1 MSSTGKKVAIIGGGV
16 AGLLAAVTAA
26 DHGAKVLLFEKM
38 DKVGLK
44 MGITG
49 KGRCNLTNNAPI
61 MDFIA
66 MTPGNGRF
74 LFSAYKRFNNM
85 DLLSLFHTWGLET
98 KVERGGR
105 IFPASD
111 DAQEVRHL
119 FVRLLHEKQV
129 NVHLSEPVF
138 HIQTKKGCAAGVVTG
153 KGTYEADA
161 VILAT
166 GGKSYPRTGSTG
178 DGYRLAG
185 ELGHTVT
192 KIRPALIP
200 LVCAEPYCRELQGL
214 SLKNVTLALAAGG
227 RRKSEAFGEM
237 IFTHFGISGPIVLT
251 QSDVVTLW
259 LSQGY
264 QVTGYIDLKPAL
276 TEEVL
281 DQRILRDLQKFRLK
295 QMGNALS
302 ELLPRRLIDAVMK
315 LADIPAEIPA
325 AALKKAQRIH
335 LRQTIKK
342 LPLTITK
349 ARPIEEA
356 IVTAGGISTK
366 EVNSSTMESKIV
378 RGLYLAGEVLDVH
391 AFTGGYNLQAAFS
404 MGRMAALSAA
414 GDKTQ
419 MRKLAIAIDGPAGAG
434 KSSVA
439 KILAANMGYA
449 YLDTGAMYR
458 AVTYEV
464 LRRELTEEKDIVALA
479 AGMDMTVKPEADAMH
494 VVVNGHDVTD
504 YIRTP
509 EVSARVSA
517 VSALAGVRA
526 AMVGIQR
533 RQAAKGGI
541 VLDGRDIGTTVLPH
555 ADVKIFLTASVHT
568 RALRRFKEMTEK
580 NPGMTLEEVEKDI
593 RKRDWQDSH
602 REVSPLKQAE
612 DAVLLDNSRL
622 TLEETAKAIMKICE
636 KKWEVRQANV

>member
-129 NVHLSEPVF
+129 DVHLSEPVF

-192 KIRPALIP
+192 KIRPVLIP

-622 TLEETAKAIMKICE
+622 TLEETAKAIMEICE
-636 KKWEVRQANV
+636 KKWEVRRANV

>member
-1 MSSTGKKVAIIGGGV
+1 
-16 AGLLAAVTAA
+16 
-26 DHGAKVLLFEKM
+26 
-38 DKVGLK
+38 

-129 NVHLSEPVF
+129 DVHLSEPVL

-302 ELLPRRLIDAVMK
+302 ELLPRRLIDAVLK

-404 MGRMAALSAA
+404 MGRIAALSAA
-414 GDKTQ
+414 GDKT
-419 MRKLAIAIDGPAGAG
+419 
-434 KSSVA
+434 
-439 KILAANMGYA
+439 
-449 YLDTGAMYR
+449 
-458 AVTYEV
+458 
-464 LRRELTEEKDIVALA
+464 
-479 AGMDMTVKPEADAMH
+479 DA
-494 VVVNGHDVTD
+494 
-504 YIRTP
+504 
-509 EVSARVSA
+509 
-517 VSALAGVRA
+517 
-526 AMVGIQR
+526 
-533 RQAAKGGI
+533 
-541 VLDGRDIGTTVLPH
+541 
-555 ADVKIFLTASVHT
+555 
-568 RALRRFKEMTEK
+568 
-580 NPGMTLEEVEKDI
+580 
-593 RKRDWQDSH
+593 
-602 REVSPLKQAE
+602 
-612 DAVLLDNSRL
+612 
-622 TLEETAKAIMKICE
+622 
-636 KKWEVRQANV
+636 

>member
-26 DHGAKVLLFEKM
+26 DHGAEVLLFEKM

-129 NVHLSEPVF
+129 DVHLSEPVF

-214 SLKNVTLALAAGG
+214 SLKNVTLALVAGG

-622 TLEETAKAIMKICE
+622 TLEETAKAIMEICE
-636 KKWEVRQANV
+636 KKWEVRRANV

>member
-119 FVRLLHEKQV
+119 FMRLLHEKQV
-129 NVHLSEPVF
+129 DVHLSEPVL

-200 LVCAEPYCRELQGL
+200 LVCAEPYCRDLQGL
-214 SLKNVTLALAAGG
+214 SLKNVTLALVAGG

-622 TLEETAKAIMKICE
+622 TLEETAKAIMEICE
-636 KKWEVRQANV
+636 KKWEVRRANV

>member
-119 FVRLLHEKQV
+119 FMRLLHEKQV
-129 NVHLSEPVF
+129 DVHLSEPVL

-214 SLKNVTLALAAGG
+214 SLKNVTLALVAGG

-479 AGMDMTVKPEADAMH
+479 AGMDMTVKPEANAMH

-622 TLEETAKAIMKICE
+622 TLEETAKAIMEICE
-636 KKWEVRQANV
+636 KKWEVRRANV

>member
-49 KGRCNLTNNAPI
+49 KVRCNLTNNAPI

-119 FVRLLHEKQV
+119 FMRLLHEKQV
-129 NVHLSEPVF
+129 DVHLSEPVL

-214 SLKNVTLALAAGG
+214 SLKNVTLALVAGG

-622 TLEETAKAIMKICE
+622 TLEETAKAIMEICE
-636 KKWEVRQANV
+636 KKWEVRRANV

>member
-119 FVRLLHEKQV
+119 FMRLLHEKQV
-129 NVHLSEPVF
+129 DVHLSEPVL

-214 SLKNVTLALAAGG
+214 SLKNVTLALVAGG

-378 RGLYLAGEVLDVH
+378 RGLYLGGEVLDVH

-622 TLEETAKAIMKICE
+622 TLEETAKAIMEICE
-636 KKWEVRQANV
+636 KKWEVRRANV

>member
-119 FVRLLHEKQV
+119 FMRLLHEKQV
-129 NVHLSEPVF
+129 DVHLSEPVL

-214 SLKNVTLALAAGG
+214 SLKNVTLALVAGG

-302 ELLPRRLIDAVMK
+302 ELLPRRLIDAVLK

-366 EVNSSTMESKIV
+366 KLILPPWN
-378 RGLYLAGEVLDVH
+378 R
-391 AFTGGYNLQAAFS
+391 
-404 MGRMAALSAA
+404 RLSADFIWRA
-414 GDKTQ
+414 KYSMC
-419 MRKLAIAIDGPAGAG
+419 MRLQEDII
-434 KSSVA
+434 
-439 KILAANMGYA
+439 
-449 YLDTGAMYR
+449 YR
-458 AVTYEV
+458 PPF
-464 LRRELTEEKDIVALA
+464 LW
-479 AGMDMTVKPEADAMH
+479 
-494 VVVNGHDVTD
+494 
-504 YIRTP
+504 
-509 EVSARVSA
+509 
-517 VSALAGVRA
+517 
-526 AMVGIQR
+526 
-533 RQAAKGGI
+533 GG
-541 VLDGRDIGTTVLPH
+541 
-555 ADVKIFLTASVHT
+555 
-568 RALRRFKEMTEK
+568 
-580 NPGMTLEEVEKDI
+580 
-593 RKRDWQDSH
+593 
-602 REVSPLKQAE
+602 
-612 DAVLLDNSRL
+612 
-622 TLEETAKAIMKICE
+622 
-636 KKWEVRQANV
+636 